1 MTKSYT
7 KIYIHY
13 IWATKDRRRIL
24 TKEVREKVVKHIRE
38 YAKVN
43 NIFVE
48 ELGAYLDHLHL
59 LIDLPPTKS
68 PSEVINLIKGE
79 SSHWINEND
88 IVRGKFFWQKR
99 YSAFSVSASQKDK
112 VADYIRRQEEHH
124 KKLTFAEEL
133 KQFYEKYGL
142 DFNDVE

>member
-7 KIYIHY
+7 KIYIHH

-99 YSAFSVSASQKDK
+99 YSAFSVSASQ
-112 VADYIRRQEEHH
+112 
-124 KKLTFAEEL
+124 
-133 KQFYEKYGL
+133 
-142 DFNDVE
+142 